1 MIGTPSRTSTLGR
14 MDQTDRVDQGRMN
27 QTGNA
32 DQGHRH
38 TPAKESPGRHS
49 DSPWKEST
57 HGAHNARTTRTDNPY
72 KSALDLPPV
81 RTSGVRRAIEQA
93 LLGIERES
101 GRPAGDIP
109 VTLLCRRAH
118 VARSTFYANY
128 RTTDD
133 VQRAVELRL
142 LHTIIDDG
150 STLTGTGT
158 DGAIEAF
165 GRVAA
170 LVEDNST
177 LFRLLVVDVPA
188 ERFLPDWK
196 QALCA
201 HLWDR
206 LFGRRTPGATP
217 SHRLPSAVNRRLMV
231 EMAAGVMI
239 SFVTYRLEHPGEVSM
254 EEIDALLPR
263 LIAALDEIW

>member
-1 MIGTPSRTSTLGR
+1 MDSTAKHAPAVR
-14 MDQTDRVDQGRMN
+14 
-27 QTGNA
+27 
-32 DQGHRH
+32 
-38 TPAKESPGRHS
+38 TPAMSSQESLGSFPDSLRHS
-49 DSPWKEST
+49 QT
-57 HGAHNARTTRTDNPY
+57 HPDHTARPARTDNPY

-81 RTSGVRRAIEQA
+81 RTSGVRQAIEEA
-93 LLGIERES
+93 LLGIEKES
-101 GRPAGDIP
+101 GRSAGDIP

-128 RTTDD
+128 RTTND
-133 VQRAVELRL
+133 VQRTVELRL

-158 DGAIEAF
+158 DGAVEAF

-170 LVEDNST
+170 LAEENST
-177 LFRLLVVDVPA
+177 LFRLLVVDVPD
-188 ERFLPDWK
+188 ERFLHDWR

-206 LFGRRTPGATP
+206 LFGRRTPHAP
-217 SHRLPSAVNRRLMV
+217 SHRLPSPVNRRLMV
-231 EMAAGVMI
+231 EMAAGLMI
-239 SFVTYRLEHPGEVSM
+239 LFVTYRLEHPGEVSM
-254 EEIDALLPR
+254 EEVDALLPR